1 MASVLAEAER
11 IGYRTPSARCAGKQ
25 IAILSPSVS
34 NPYHTMMISGID
46 AAASAAGYQTAIYNT
61 YWNPRTESH
70 LLDTL
75 DFSRVAGIIFAM
87 TPTQPA
93 KVRELS
99 HRVPIVA
106 VGDRV
111 VDFGIDTVDVDNFG
125 AAQLVAKHL
134 IGLGHK
140 RIAYLSTALNE
151 HHISR
156 MRRAQGLQEAYHMWC
171 PEGSVT
177 ICSHVNSLEAE
188 ITTPDLEY
196 RSGMELAYKCLR
208 NDKITGIVAINDMV
222 AYGVLDALVRE
233 GYRVPEDFS
242 LCGFDNVTSSGYQR
256 IQLTTVDNN
265 TFSHGKSAFN
275 LLLERIEDGLNSR
288 EDQPINRVEYRSR
301 LIVRGSTGKHAQ
313 RQPVTSSMKGIAS
326 MASVLSYLRELNI
339 VTMMLRILLAVL
351 CGGLIGL
358 ERERKN
364 RPAGFRTYMLTA
376 LGATLTV
383 LLSLQLD
390 QMLHGPWRALAESIG
405 ATQDVSRFGAE
416 AAKGIGFLGAGTI
429 IITARQ
435 QVKGLTTAA
444 GLWASACLG
453 LAIGAGFYSCA
464 FISMLFM
471 IVCMY
476 ALPPLERRMTRR
488 AHHMNISLE
497 IESMEK
503 LGSVVGHLH
512 AQGARIF
519 DFEVNRSGSAALPN
533 FLCQFSAVLPDRR
546 DHPELL
552 AELSALDGVILIEEI

>member
-1 MASVLAEAER
+1 
-11 IGYRTPSARCAGKQ
+11 
-25 IAILSPSVS
+25 
-34 NPYHTMMISGID
+34 
-46 AAASAAGYQTAIYNT
+46 
-61 YWNPRTESH
+61 
-70 LLDTL
+70 
-75 DFSRVAGIIFAM
+75 
-87 TPTQPA
+87 
-93 KVRELS
+93 
-99 HRVPIVA
+99 
-106 VGDRV
+106 
-111 VDFGIDTVDVDNFG
+111 
-125 AAQLVAKHL
+125 
-134 IGLGHK
+134 
-140 RIAYLSTALNE
+140 
-151 HHISR
+151 
-156 MRRAQGLQEAYHMWC
+156 
-171 PEGSVT
+171 
-177 ICSHVNSLEAE
+177 
-188 ITTPDLEY
+188 
-196 RSGMELAYKCLR
+196 
-208 NDKITGIVAINDMV
+208 
-222 AYGVLDALVRE
+222 
-233 GYRVPEDFS
+233 
-242 LCGFDNVTSSGYQR
+242 
-256 IQLTTVDNN
+256 
-265 TFSHGKSAFN
+265 
-275 LLLERIEDGLNSR
+275 
-288 EDQPINRVEYRSR
+288 
-301 LIVRGSTGKHAQ
+301 
-313 RQPVTSSMKGIAS
+313 

-376 LGATLTV
+376 LGAT
-383 LLSLQLD
+383 
-390 QMLHGPWRALAESIG
+390 LAESIG

>member
-1 MASVLAEAER
+1 
-11 IGYRTPSARCAGKQ
+11 
-25 IAILSPSVS
+25 
-34 NPYHTMMISGID
+34 
-46 AAASAAGYQTAIYNT
+46 
-61 YWNPRTESH
+61 
-70 LLDTL
+70 
-75 DFSRVAGIIFAM
+75 
-87 TPTQPA
+87 
-93 KVRELS
+93 
-99 HRVPIVA
+99 
-106 VGDRV
+106 
-111 VDFGIDTVDVDNFG
+111 
-125 AAQLVAKHL
+125 
-134 IGLGHK
+134 
-140 RIAYLSTALNE
+140 
-151 HHISR
+151 
-156 MRRAQGLQEAYHMWC
+156 
-171 PEGSVT
+171 
-177 ICSHVNSLEAE
+177 
-188 ITTPDLEY
+188 
-196 RSGMELAYKCLR
+196 
-208 NDKITGIVAINDMV
+208 
-222 AYGVLDALVRE
+222 
-233 GYRVPEDFS
+233 
-242 LCGFDNVTSSGYQR
+242 
-256 IQLTTVDNN
+256 
-265 TFSHGKSAFN
+265 
-275 LLLERIEDGLNSR
+275 
-288 EDQPINRVEYRSR
+288 
-301 LIVRGSTGKHAQ
+301 
-313 RQPVTSSMKGIAS
+313 

-453 LAIGAGFYSCA
+453 LAIGAGFYACA

-503 LGSVVGHLH
+503 LGTVVGHLR
-512 AQGARIF
+512 AQGVRIF

-533 FLCQFSAVLPDRR
+533 FPEHYGSDGGVVSAVPLCHGIGILTGLEAVTVPTATGEGDTDYAAKVAAALGVLKKHDFVALHLEGPDEATHNHDLEHKIYSIERLSADVVAPVTEALRAAGEDFRLLLLSDHMTYMANGAHGADPVPFVLYDSRVSEGSGLPYSEANGRKGPYVD
-546 DHPELL
+546 DG
-552 AELSALDGVILIEEI
+552 AELMDLLFELKKL